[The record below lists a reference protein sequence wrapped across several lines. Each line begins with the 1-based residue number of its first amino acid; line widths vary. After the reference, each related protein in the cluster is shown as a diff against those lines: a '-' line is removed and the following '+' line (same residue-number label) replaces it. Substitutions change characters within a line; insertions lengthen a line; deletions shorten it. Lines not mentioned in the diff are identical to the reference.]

1 MVMEDVVLE
10 GLIPLNLDDR
20 QEVWQVKSNLLSC
33 LSKKP
38 VFKDDVNKLIYNVI
52 ASYFNST
59 KSFLD
64 ANMFTAVLQ
73 DNKVDPELM
82 AKASIKFNL
91 LLNEKGNPAARIPF
105 TQEAFTFNLDRLV
118 HVKKTEEFTDVLVEA
133 LNTLNGAKDDLEK
146 NQTALDK
153 AKEMIIPKLFESSM
167 IAEDTPHGDVTQEFD
182 EIITEYET
190 AKQNQGVVDGI
201 LTGYAKIDQAIDAIQ
216 PGQLIVLAG
225 ASGEGKSWMAA
236 NIAVNVA
243 MNQKKNVV
251 ILTAETLRTQYRR
264 RLYVCYSNNPKFG
277 YPIEFEKAKNG
288 SFSEEEE
295 EQFRMVVKDFT
306 SGNYGQIEVSQIS
319 NGTTISDIGV
329 YLEKLNL
336 SMKIDLVIIDYLTL
350 FKPTRR
356 TSSQRE
362 DAVSLFKEAKNLA
375 ITFNNGQGLPVLTLH
390 QISNQ
395 ARDIVK
401 FEPGKY
407 YTLSSLADSSEAGKS
422 ADVAM
427 ALLRTEEM
435 LEAHELGF
443 GILKSRDSYAPDRLF
458 KLFENFQTAYVGDL
472 EE

>member
-1 MVMEDVVLE
+1 MEDIVLE
-10 GLIPLNLDDR
+10 GLIPLNLNDR
-20 QEVWQVKSNLLSC
+20 QEVWQTKSNILAC
-33 LSKKP
+33 MVKKL
-38 VFKDDVNKLIYNVI
+38 VFQEESNKLIYNVI
-52 ASYFNST
+52 ISYFKST
-59 KSFLD
+59 QNFLD
-64 ANMFTAVLQ
+64 ADMFAQVLK
-73 DNKVDPELM
+73 DNKIEEEQFS
-82 AKASIKFNL
+82 KATIKFNL
-91 LLNEKGNPAARIPF
+91 LLTRKGDVAARVPYS
-105 TQEAFTFNLDRLV
+105 QDAFKFNLDRLV
-118 HVKKTEEFTDVLVEA
+118 RLNQKEDFS
-133 LNTLNGAKDDLEK
+133 NTLVKALDMLATKDDLES
-146 NQTALDK
+146 NQTSLDK
-153 AKEMIIPKLFESSM
+153 AKELIIPKLFDSAM
-167 IAEDTPHGDVTQEFD
+167 IAEDVPHGDVTAERE
-182 EIITEYET
+182 EIIAEYEE
-190 AKQNQGVVDGI
+190 AKKNQGVVDGI

-225 ASGEGKSWMAA
+225 ASGEGKSWMAT

-243 MNQKKNVV
+243 CGQKKNVV

-264 RLYVCYSNNPKFG
+264 RLYVCHSNNPKFG
-277 YPIEFEKAKNG
+277 YPIELEKAKNG

-306 SGNYGQIEVSQIS
+306 SGEYGKIEVSQIS
-319 NGTTISDIGV
+319 NGTTLSDVAI

-336 SMKIDLVIIDYLTL
+336 SMPIDMVIIDYLTL
-350 FKPTRR
+350 LKPSRR
-356 TSSQRE
+356 SSGQNQRE

-395 ARDIVK
+395 ARDVVK

-407 YTLSSLADSSEAGKS
+407 FTLSSLADSSEAGKS

-435 LEAHELGF
+435 QEAHELGF

>member
-1 MVMEDVVLE
+1 MEDIVLE
-10 GLIPLNLDDR
+10 GLIPLNLNDR
-20 QEVWQVKSNLLSC
+20 QEVWQTKSNLLAC
-33 LSKKP
+33 MSKKLL
-38 VFKDDVNKLIYNVI
+38 FKDESNKLIYNVI
-52 ASYFNST
+52 VSYFKTTQN
-59 KSFLD
+59 FLD
-64 ANMFTAVLQ
+64 ANMFTSVLQ
-73 DNKVDPELM
+73 DNRVEPELL

-91 LLNEKGNPAARIPF
+91 LIAEKGNPAARVPF
-105 TQEAFTFNLDRLV
+105 SQDAFKFNLNRLV
-118 HVKKTEEFTDVLVEA
+118 RTVQKDDFSDTLVKA
-133 LNTLNGAKDDLEK
+133 LDMLSKKDDLEA
-146 NQTALDK
+146 NQTSLDK
-153 AKEMIIPKLFESSM
+153 AKEMIIPKLFDSAM
-167 IAEDTPHGDVTQEFD
+167 IAEDVPHGDVTNEKD
-182 EIITEYET
+182 EILTEYEE
-190 AKQNQGVVDGI
+190 AKANQGVVNGI
-201 LTGYAKIDQAIDAIQ
+201 LTGYAKIDAAIDAIQ

-243 MNQKKNVV
+243 CGQKKNVV
-251 ILTAETLRTQYRR
+251 IITAETLRQQYRR
-264 RLYVCYSNNPKFG
+264 RLYVCHSNNPKFG

-288 SFSEEEE
+288 TFSEEEE

-306 SGNYGQIEVSQIS
+306 SGDYGHIEVSQIS
-319 NGTTISDIGV
+319 NGTTISDIAI

-336 SMKIDLVIIDYLTL
+336 SFPIDLVILDYLTL
-350 FKPTRR
+350 FKPSRR
-356 TSSQRE
+356 SSGQNQRE

-375 ITFNNGQGLPVLTLH
+375 ITFNNGQGIPVLTLH

-395 ARDIVK
+395 ARDVVK

-407 YTLSSLADSSEAGKS
+407 FTLSSLADSSEAGKS

-435 LEAHELGF
+435 MEAHELGF

>member
-1 MVMEDVVLE
+1 LEDIVIE
-10 GLIPLNLDDR
+10 GLIPLNLNDR
-20 QEVWQVKSNLLSC
+20 QEVWQTKSNLLAC
-33 LSKKP
+33 MSKKL
-38 VFKDDVNKLIYNVI
+38 VFQDESNRLIYNVI
-52 ASYFNST
+52 VSYFKTTQN
-59 KSFLD
+59 FLD

-73 DNKVDPELM
+73 DNQVDPELL

-105 TQEAFTFNLDRLV
+105 SQDAFKFNLNRLV
-118 HVKKTEEFTDVLVEA
+118 RTVQKDDFSDTLVQA
-133 LNTLNGAKDDLEK
+133 LDMLSKKDDLEA
-146 NQTALDK
+146 NQTSLDK
-153 AKEMIIPKLFESSM
+153 AKELIIPKLFDSAM
-167 IAEDTPHGDVTQEFD
+167 IADDVPHGDVTAEAD
-182 EIITEYET
+182 EIISEYEE
-190 AKQNQGVVDGI
+190 AKANQGVVNGI
-201 LTGYAKIDQAIDAIQ
+201 LTGYAKIDAAIDAIQ

-243 MNQKKNVV
+243 MGQKKNVV
-251 ILTAETLRTQYRR
+251 IITAETLRQQYRR
-264 RLYVCYSNNPKFG
+264 RLYVCHSNNPKFG
-277 YPIEFEKAKNG
+277 YPIEFNKAKTG

-306 SGNYGQIEVSQIS
+306 SGDYGKIEVSQIS
-319 NGTTISDIGV
+319 NGTTISDITI

-336 SMKIDLVIIDYLTL
+336 SMPIDLVILDYLTL
-350 FKPTRR
+350 FRPSRR
-356 TSSQRE
+356 TSQQNQRE
-362 DAVSLFKEAKNLA
+362 DAVALFKEAKNLA
-375 ITFNNGQGLPVLTLH
+375 ITFNNGQGIPVLTLH

-395 ARDIVK
+395 ARDVVK

-407 YTLSSLADSSEAGKS
+407 FTLSSLADSSEAGKS

-435 LEAHELGF
+435 MEAHELGF

>member
-1 MVMEDVVLE
+1 MEDIVLK
-10 GLIPLNLDDR
+10 GLIPLNLNDR
-20 QEVWQVKSNLLSC
+20 QDVWQVKSNLLNCMSRR
-33 LSKKP
+33 L
-38 VFKDDVNKLIYNVI
+38 VFQDESNRLIYNVI
-52 ASYFNST
+52 VAYFKET
-59 KSFLD
+59 QSFLD
-64 ANMFTAVLQ
+64 PDMFVSVLQ
-73 DNKVDPELM
+73 DNKVDSELI

-91 LLNEKGNPAARIPF
+91 LLNEKGNPAARVPYSQDSF
-105 TQEAFTFNLDRLV
+105 KFNLDRLV
-118 HVKKTEEFTDVLVEA
+118 RLVQKDEFSDTLVKALDM
-133 LNTLNGAKDDLEK
+133 LNTKDDLDSG
-146 NQTALDK
+146 QTSLDK
-153 AKEMIIPKLFESSM
+153 AKEMIIPKLFDSAM
-167 IAEDTPHGDVTQEFD
+167 IAEDVPHGDVTQERE
-182 EIITEYET
+182 EIFAEYEE

-201 LTGYAKIDQAIDAIQ
+201 LTGYSKIDQAIDAIQ

-243 MNQKKNVV
+243 MGQKKNVV

-264 RLYVCYSNNPKFG
+264 RLYVCHSNNPKFG

-306 SGNYGQIEVSQIS
+306 SGEYGHIEVSQIS
-319 NGTTISDIGV
+319 NGTTLSDVAI

-336 SMKIDLVIIDYLTL
+336 ATQIDMVIIDYLTL
-350 FKPTRR
+350 LRPTRR
-356 TSSQRE
+356 SSGQNQRE
-362 DAVSLFKEAKNLA
+362 DAVALFKEAKNLA

-407 YTLSSLADSSEAGKS
+407 FTLSSLADSSEAGKS

-435 LEAHELGF
+435 QEAHELGF

>member
-1 MVMEDVVLE
+1 MEDIVLE
-10 GLIPLNLDDR
+10 GLIPLNLNDR
-20 QEVWQVKSNLLSC
+20 QEIWQTKANILSC
-33 LSKKP
+33 MSKKLI
-38 VFKDDVNKLIYNVI
+38 FRDESNRLIYNVI
-52 ASYFNST
+52 VSYFKTTQN
-59 KSFLD
+59 FLD
-64 ANMFTAVLQ
+64 ANMFTAVLE
-73 DNKVDPELM
+73 DNQVEPEVL

-91 LLNEKGNPAARIPF
+91 LLNEKGNPSARVPYS
-105 TQEAFTFNLDRLV
+105 QDAFKFNLNRLV
-118 HVKKTEEFTDVLVEA
+118 HLVQKYDFSDILVKA
-133 LNTLNGAKDDLEK
+133 LDTLSQKDDLDSNK
-146 NQTALDK
+146 TSLDK
-153 AKEMIIPKLFESSM
+153 AKEMIIPKLFDSAM
-167 IAEDTPHGDVTQEFD
+167 ISEDVPHGDVTNEQD
-182 EIITEYET
+182 EIISEYEE
-190 AKQNQGVVDGI
+190 AKANQGVVNGI
-201 LTGYAKIDQAIDAIQ
+201 LTGYSKIDAAIDAMQ

-243 MNQKKNVV
+243 CGQHKNVV
-251 ILTAETLRTQYRR
+251 IITAETLRQQYRR
-264 RLYVCYSNNPKFG
+264 RLYVCHSNNPKFG

-288 SFSEEEE
+288 TFTDEEE

-306 SGNYGQIEVSQIS
+306 SGDYGHIEVSQIS
-319 NGTTISDIGV
+319 NGTTISDIMI

-336 SMKIDLVIIDYLTL
+336 SMPIDLVILDYLTL

-356 TSSQRE
+356 TGNQNQRE

-375 ITFNNGQGLPVLTLH
+375 ITFNNGQGIPVLTLH
-390 QISNQ
+390 QISTQ

-407 YTLSSLADSSEAGKS
+407 FTLSSLADSSEAGKS

-435 LEAHELGF
+435 QEAHELGF
-443 GILKSRDSYAPDRLF
+443 GILKSRDSFSPDRLF

>member
-1 MVMEDVVLE
+1 MEDIVIE
-10 GLIPLNLDDR
+10 GLIPLNLNDR
-20 QEVWQVKSNLLSC
+20 QEVWQTKSNLLAC
-33 LSKKP
+33 MSKKL
-38 VFKDDVNKLIYNVI
+38 VFHDESNRLIYNVI
-52 ASYFNST
+52 VSYFKTTQN
-59 KSFLD
+59 FLD

-73 DNKVDPELM
+73 DNQVDPELL

-91 LLNEKGNPAARIPF
+91 LLNEKGNTAARIPYS
-105 TQEAFTFNLDRLV
+105 QDAFKFNLKRIIHNTQKGDFSDTLV
-118 HVKKTEEFTDVLVEA
+118 QA
-133 LNTLNGAKDDLEK
+133 LDMLSKKDDLDS
-146 NQTALDK
+146 NQTSLDK
-153 AKEMIIPKLFESSM
+153 AKELIIPKLFDSAM
-167 IAEDTPHGDVTQEFD
+167 IAEDVPHGDVTSERD
-182 EIITEYET
+182 EILAEYDE
-190 AKQNQGVVDGI
+190 AKANQGVVDGI
-201 LTGYAKIDQAIDAIQ
+201 LTGYAKIDAAIDAMQ

-243 MNQKKNVV
+243 FGQHKNVV
-251 ILTAETLRTQYRR
+251 IITAETLRQQYRR

-288 SFSEEEE
+288 TFTDEEE

-306 SGNYGQIEVSQIS
+306 SGEYGHIEVSQIS
-319 NGTTISDIGV
+319 NGTTISDINI

-336 SMKIDLVIIDYLTL
+336 SMPIDLVILDYLTL
-350 FKPTRR
+350 FRPTRR
-356 TSSQRE
+356 NSNQNQRE
-362 DAVSLFKEAKNLA
+362 DAVALFKEAKNLA
-375 ITFNNGQGLPVLTLH
+375 ITFNNGAGIPVLTLH

-435 LEAHELGF
+435 MEAHELGF
-443 GILKSRDSYAPDRLF
+443 GILKSRDSFSPDRLF
-458 KLFENFQTAYVGDL
+458 KLFENFNTAYVGNL